1 MKNNIKF
8 PYKVNICYIINKNK
22 EVLLQHK
29 AHGFGKG
36 KWNEPGGK
44 IEKGETPEEG
54 TIREVKEETGL
65 IVKKLKKMG
74 EIEFIFTDNYSFNNY
89 CYVFICNDYEGEPV
103 DGGEGELKWFKKDKI
118 PLDKM
123 WDDDKYWLM
132 DVLNGKQVKK
142 RFYFDKNGNVLK
154 WNYL

>member
-8 PYKVNICYIINKNK
+8 PYKVNICYIFNKNK

-29 AHGFGKG
+29 SRGFGKG
-36 KWNEPGGK
+36 KWNGPGGK
-44 IEKGETPEEG
+44 IEKGETPEEA

-74 EIEFIFTDNYSFNNY
+74 EIEFIFTDNYNSNNY
-89 CYVFICNDYEGEPV
+89 CHVFICDKYEGNPI
-103 DGGEGELKWFKKDKI
+103 DGGEGELKWFKKNEI

-123 WDDDKYWLM
+123 WDDDKYWLI
-132 DVLNGKQVKK
+132 DILNGKQVKK

-154 WNYL
+154 WDYC